1 MSWTLKNTKKV
12 QGTNY
17 YQLPDIVCNRFE
29 TRLES
34 ALNRSLNAN
43 VARFAFNEFKTN
55 LQRLG
60 AIIAG
65 GSVLR
70 ACYDEIP
77 WDIDTTVKSDIDIY
91 VNVRHVP
98 DMKTALNSVAT
109 KFSSRKSNL
118 YCNSFL
124 VRNRI
129 REVIEAVGKDID
141 IVSVRNARRVVDV
154 VTNFDLTM
162 CQVWYDGVH
171 MYATHPSH
179 ILDMHGE
186 LQGDYIELYK
196 VGNKFLRNRIE
207 KYTNRGFTI
216 DRGTRTSC
224 KTFIQKAASWFLPTA
239 PVLLREHPV
248 SYPVLQDVVELA
260 EYNGM
265 DMSGY
270 DSEDYDELPAIY
282 SIYDTI
288 PNDGRNSFAQ
298 VIAHALELLYHKSQT
313 YARNRANYEKK
324 FIRLCNEVKA
334 KPTPAYNKDTVIA
347 ALKKMSVDAQA
358 AYSYFSIAVFAVD
371 NRERRLEELQNDI
384 NEKKAIITALGG
396 V

>member
-109 KFSSRKSNL
+109 KFSSRKYNL
-118 YCNSFL
+118 YCN
-124 VRNRI
+124 
-129 REVIEAVGKDID
+129 
-141 IVSVRNARRVVDV
+141 
-154 VTNFDLTM
+154 
-162 CQVWYDGVH
+162 
-171 MYATHPSH
+171 
-179 ILDMHGE
+179 
-186 LQGDYIELYK
+186 
-196 VGNKFLRNRIE
+196 
-207 KYTNRGFTI
+207 
-216 DRGTRTSC
+216 
-224 KTFIQKAASWFLPTA
+224 
-239 PVLLREHPV
+239 
-248 SYPVLQDVVELA
+248 
-260 EYNGM
+260 
-265 DMSGY
+265 
-270 DSEDYDELPAIY
+270 
-282 SIYDTI
+282 
-288 PNDGRNSFAQ
+288 
-298 VIAHALELLYHKSQT
+298 
-313 YARNRANYEKK
+313 
-324 FIRLCNEVKA
+324 
-334 KPTPAYNKDTVIA
+334 
-347 ALKKMSVDAQA
+347 
-358 AYSYFSIAVFAVD
+358 
-371 NRERRLEELQNDI
+371 
-384 NEKKAIITALGG
+384 
-396 V
+396 